1 MKVKLDFVTN
11 SSSTAYLL
19 LNRETR
25 LSLKQIE
32 DRLRAAYRRTSRV
45 YKQENVDLE
54 IEELERFSS
63 VEKFQLWNNDGKPLD
78 WIQKATGLKN
88 PRMFPS
94 FYRAGL
100 QELTKKNNIVYFV
113 TENFVD
119 VSAILKEI
127 PFLEIIRSE
136 SC

>member
-19 LNRETR
+19 LNKNTH

-32 DRLRAAYRRTSRV
+32 ERLRAAYRRTSRD
-45 YKQENVDLE
+45 YKDEKVDLE
-54 IEELERFSS
+54 IDELERFSS
-63 VEKFQLWNNDGKPLD
+63 VEQFQLWNNDGKPLD
-78 WIQKATGLKN
+78 WIQKATGLKT
-88 PRMFPS
+88 PRTFYS

-100 QELTKKNNIVYFV
+100 EELSKKNNIVYFV
-113 TENFVD
+113 TNNFVD
-119 VSAILKEI
+119 VNAILKEVT
-127 PFLEIIRSE
+127 FLEIIKSE

>member
-19 LNRETR
+19 LNRETH

-63 VEKFQLWNNDGKPLD
+63 VEKFQLWNNGGKPLD

-88 PRMFPS
+88 PRMDPS
-94 FYRAGL
+94 FYRVGL
-100 QELTKKNNIVYFV
+100 QELTKKNNIIYFV

-119 VSAILKEI
+119 VSAIFKEI
-127 PFLEIIRSE
+127 SFLKIIRSE